1 MQLKQSTVLV
11 AVLAAAVAASPVAA
25 ATLVGNITADYVYPT
40 AGAVYATSTFAAGTT
55 VICPDGGAC
64 SPFARPGTLWGS
76 GSAVGVTEE
85 AGSSYSAAS
94 FNGMQFTGLTFNN
107 GSHITGFT
115 LDTDLAG
122 LTAAN
127 IDFGWDWIS
136 YNAQGLSFASAP
148 YHITLKLITS
158 DAPEPESWA
167 MMLGGFGAI
176 GGALRSR
183 RKASVSFA

>member
-11 AVLAAAVAASPVAA
+11 AALAAAVAGAPLNAS
-25 ATLVGNITADYVYPT
+25 TLVGNITANYLYPDSSTVYS
-40 AGAVYATSTFAAGTT
+40 TSTFSAGSSVSCPGGGICAAFAEPAT
-55 VICPDGGAC
+55 IWGG
-64 SPFARPGTLWGS
+64 
-76 GSAVGVTEE
+76 GSAVGVTED
-85 AGSSYSAAS
+85 AGSSYGGAS
-94 FNGMQFTGLTFNN
+94 FNGVGFTGLTFND

-127 IDFGWDWIS
+127 VAFGADWIS
-136 YNAQGLSFASAP
+136 YNAQGLSFVTAP
-148 YHITLKLITS
+148 YHVTLKLITS
-158 DAPEPESWA
+158 DAPEPASWA

-183 RKASVSFA
+183 RKTSVSFA

>member
-11 AVLAAAVAASPVAA
+11 AALAAAVVASPLTA
-25 ATLVGNITADYVYPT
+25 ATLVGNITADYIYPT
-40 AGAVYATSTFAAGTT
+40 AGTVYATTTFSAGST
-55 VICPDGGAC
+55 VVCPDAGAC
-64 SPFARPGTLWGS
+64 SPFVEAGTLWGS
-76 GSAVGVTEE
+76 GSAVGVTED
-85 AGSSYSAAS
+85 AGSGYNSAS

-107 GSHITGFT
+107 GSHIIGFT

-127 IDFGWDWIS
+127 IDFGANWIS
-136 YNAQGLSFASAP
+136 YNAQGLSFADAP
-148 YHITLKLITS
+148 YHVTLKLLTS
-158 DAPEPESWA
+158 DAPEPASWA

-183 RKASVSFA
+183 RKSSVSFA